1 MLSCFISF
9 FNFFILFRVFLYPTT
24 FTLTV
29 RATGFSIISHLF
41 SFIMVASYAVSFW
54 SDSY

>member
-9 FNFFILFRVFLYPTT
+9 LNFFTLFRVFLYPVT

-29 RATGFSIISHLF
+29 RVSD
-41 SFIMVASYAVSFW
+41 SFIYLTSYPVLLACT
-54 SDSY
+54 